1 MDANRYLR
9 DLAKQARL
17 EDNKAIQMAIQAC
30 EYDLKLIPKIEKMLS
45 AEAWSKDNPIK
56 PDPFPPPAEEIPG
69 DIEIGIV
76 LQTGKRVT
84 LSVRE
89 LLQGTL
95 ICGRSGAG
103 KTNLA
108 FYIVEQLCRLM

>member
-1 MDANRYLR
+1 MDVTRYLR
-9 DLAKQARL
+9 DLVKIAQAENDLAFQR
-17 EDNKAIQMAIQAC
+17 AIQAC
-30 EYDLKLIPKIEKMLS
+30 EYNPKLIPKIEMILS
-45 AEAWSKDNPIK
+45 AEAWAKDNRME
-56 PDPFPPPAEEIPG
+56 PDPFPPPADEIPG
-69 DIEIGIV
+69 DVEIGIV
-76 LQTGKRVT
+76 LQTGKRVG

-108 FYIVEQLCRLM
+108 FYIVEQLCKVK